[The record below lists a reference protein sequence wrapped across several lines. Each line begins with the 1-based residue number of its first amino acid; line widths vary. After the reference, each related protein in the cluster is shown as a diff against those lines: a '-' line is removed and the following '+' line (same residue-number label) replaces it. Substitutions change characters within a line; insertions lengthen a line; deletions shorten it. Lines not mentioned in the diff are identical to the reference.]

1 MVTSSCPLSLEASSN
16 LTSATQ
22 CCRELVPTQSPR
34 SPILNCLPLP
44 FSLTL
49 PTQGLALLPQPRQP
63 LSIPHFP
70 TRDLVPQGQGT
81 DNSYCLGFLLSVS
94 QEAAKTA
101 ATPSLNRQPRQGRC
115 PGGLQPGLVLFL
127 QQVLRLLEGER
138 RAHSHT
144 TRGFHSTTLCPA
156 KFKVMVSPVQ
166 VWLST
171 KPSPSAGSP
180 WAAAIVKTGQNQQM
194 C

>member
-1 MVTSSCPLSLEASSN
+1 MPPVLQGTHSHTVPM
-16 LTSATQ
+16 Q
-22 CCRELVPTQSPR
+22 PHPELPPS
-34 SPILNCLPLP
+34 
-44 FSLTL
+44 
-49 PTQGLALLPQPRQP
+49 ALLTYTPNSRAGSPPQPRQP

-81 DNSYCLGFLLSVS
+81 DNNYCLGFLLSVS

-101 ATPSLNRQPRQGRC
+101 TTPSLNRQPRQGRC

-144 TRGFHSTTLCPA
+144 TKGFHATTLCPA

-180 WAAAIVKTGQNQQM
+180 WAATIVKTGQNQQM

>member
-1 MVTSSCPLSLEASSN
+1 MLQGTCSHI
-16 LTSATQ
+16 
-22 CCRELVPTQSPR
+22 VPTQPH
-34 SPILNCLPLP
+34 PELPP
-44 FSLTL
+44 S
-49 PTQGLALLPQPRQP
+49 ALLTYTPNSRTGSPPPAQTTS
-63 LSIPHFP
+63 LHTS
-70 TRDLVPQGQGT
+70 LVPQGQRT
-81 DNSYCLGFLLSVS
+81 DNSYCLGFLLS
-94 QEAAKTA
+94 AAKTA

-127 QQVLRLLEGER
+127 QQVLRLLEGEG

-171 KPSPSAGSP
+171 KPSLLQGAPGL
-180 WAAAIVKTGQNQQM
+180 QQ
-194 C
+194 